1 MGPAWECGTFRRL
14 GGTQT
19 LLAPIRNKRKE
30 NNLRR
35 KSLYILGYYIFFI
48 IKKKRIVIDTNSIF
62 NGCYFV
68 VFPR

>member
-19 LLAPIRNKRKE
+19 LLAPIRNKKKE

-48 IKKKRIVIDTNSIF
+48 IKKSAS
-62 NGCYFV
+62 
-68 VFPR
+68 